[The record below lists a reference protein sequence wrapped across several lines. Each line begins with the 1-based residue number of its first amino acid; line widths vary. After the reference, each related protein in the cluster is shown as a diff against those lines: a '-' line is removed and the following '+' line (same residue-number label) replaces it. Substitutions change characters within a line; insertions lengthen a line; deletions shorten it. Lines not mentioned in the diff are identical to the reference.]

1 MRWWSPSWSRPPHQ
15 GRESEAARILDALD
29 DPAAICAASGRVIW
43 ANAAF
48 QAARGDDLGPLRQG
62 EGLFAAFKAARK
74 LGRGE
79 GALRCGASDHAVTVT
94 ALGPDRLLVLPRA
107 PRGVPPAPAAPG
119 ALPESVIAAAPFAA
133 VLIAGGDPFDGVI
146 LEGNGAFRDLI
157 GRPPGPDETLGELI
171 EPASRAEARANL
183 GAGQAGP
190 FELRFTCREGLTA
203 HLYLTR
209 QASGH
214 GGEAIIAHL
223 LDVTEQ
229 KAVQAQLA
237 QRNKMEAVGQL
248 AGGVAHDF
256 NNLLTA
262 IRLRAEDL
270 LVRHPLGD
278 PAYESLSEIR
288 ETVGR
293 AAEVV
298 RQLLTFSRKATV
310 QRDTLDLAEALG
322 DFEVLLRRL
331 LREDVAL
338 RTHYGRDIPQ
348 VRVDRGLLENA
359 VMNLVVNARDAIR
372 SGAGAIGP
380 DAVSPDAASP
390 GAMSPGPMSQAG
402 LITLSARRVSPSEAA
417 RLGLGDPADGDM
429 ALIEVA
435 DNGPGMTPEVM
446 AKIFDPF
453 YTTKLP
459 GEGTGLGL
467 ATVYGV
473 VKQAGGW
480 VVADSAP
487 GQGARLRIF
496 LPAYLAPPALRP
508 PAPGPPPRPL
518 SRDLSGQGRILLVED
533 EALVR
538 GITARLLRARG
549 YEVLEA
555 ADGEVALDLARVHA
569 GAIDLMIS
577 DVVMPG
583 LDGPALLAAARPYLG
598 SAPVLFISGYAEA
611 EFSDLLEGDP
621 HVSFLPKPLDI
632 KTLAEEVKRRLKQ
645 DDF

>member
-1 MRWWSPSWSRPPHQ
+1 VSLGLRWPPTPFRDR
-15 GRESEAARILDALD
+15 GNETARILDALD
-29 DPAAICAASGRVIW
+29 VPAAICAASGRVIV

-48 QAARGDDLGPLRQG
+48 HEARGDELGPLRHG
-62 EGLFAAFKAARK
+62 EGLFAAFKAARNE
-74 LGRGE
+74 GRGE
-79 GALRCGASDHAVTVT
+79 GALRCGASDRAFVVT
-94 ALGPDRLLVLPRA
+94 ALDPGRLLVCLRA
-107 PRGVPPAPAAPG
+107 GAAAPPAGPPSG
-119 ALPESVIAAAPFAA
+119 AMTSSVISAAPFAA
-133 VLIAGGDPFDGVI
+133 ALIAGEHPLTGPI
-146 LEGNGAFRDLI
+146 IAANLAFSDLI
-157 GRPPGPDETLGELI
+157 GRDPAPGETLADLI
-171 EPASRAEARANL
+171 APNARADAEANL
-183 GAGQAGP
+183 TSGRSGP
-190 FELRFTCREGLTA
+190 FELRLIAREGLTA
-203 HLYLTR
+203 NLYVTR
-209 QASGH
+209 QTTSP
-214 GGEAIIAHL
+214 EAIIVHL

-262 IRLRAEDL
+262 IRLRAEEL
-270 LVRHPLGD
+270 LGRHPLGD

-310 QRDTLDLAEALG
+310 QRDTLDLGDALG

-331 LREDVAL
+331 LREDVTL
-338 RTHYGRDIPQ
+338 TTHYGRDIPP
-348 VRVDRGLLENA
+348 VRLDRGLLENA

-372 SGAGAIGP
+372 SGRDGETMG
-380 DAVSPDAASP
+380 
-390 GAMSPGPMSQAG
+390 SQ
-402 LITLSARRVSPSEAA
+402 ISLSVRRVSPGEAA
-417 RLGLGDPADGDM
+417 RLGLLEPVASDM

-435 DNGPGMTPEVM
+435 DDGPGMTPDVL

-453 YTTKLP
+453 YTTKPL

-473 VKQAGGW
+473 AKQAGGW

-487 GQGARLRIF
+487 GQGARLRMF
-496 LPAYLAPPALRP
+496 LPAFSAPAALQP
-508 PAPGPPPRPL
+508 PTPGPPSRPV

-555 ADGEVALDLARVHA
+555 ADGEAALDLARAHA

-583 LDGPALLAAARPYLG
+583 LDGPALLAAARPYLQ

-611 EFSDLLEGDP
+611 EFSDLLEGDRN
-621 HVSFLPKPLDI
+621 VSFLPKPLDI
-632 KTLAEEVKRRLKQ
+632 KTLAQEVKRRLAAARG
-645 DDF
+645 DA